1 MTEKTKTAAK
11 KRPKRIVYCERCGHP
26 EDRHVDEGNA
36 YDCQAKTIK
45 PGAPQCKCPH
55 MAYPIPGGYMTT
67 MGQRATQ
74 EDARAG
80 RMPPP
85 FEPPEKAK
93 GRTR

>member
-1 MTEKTKTAAK
+1 MAEKKKAAK
-11 KRPKRIVYCERCGHP
+11 KYKRIVYCERCGHP
-26 EDRHVDEGNA
+26 ADRHDSDGDKH
-36 YDCQAKTIK
+36 YGCQAKTIK